1 LTGKYEV
8 TQTSQDNDDRQD
20 DQKSLHTLMLTPEI
34 AKMALGPGEQTE
46 NSEELALA
54 S

>member
-1 LTGKYEV
+1 
-8 TQTSQDNDDRQD
+8 
-20 DQKSLHTLMLTPEI
+20 MLTPRH
-34 AKMALGPGEQTE
+34 ANARGSQNGHGPGEQTE